1 MNIIS
6 KSSAF
11 KVLVLSIIVGVT
23 LPTVALAAPYTQQVN
38 LATADNFAVL
48 GGSAITNTGSTV
60 INGNVGLAPGSA
72 ISGFP
77 PGLINGTQYTNNST
91 ATKAKTDLVTAYND
105 AASRTPVT
113 SVIAAGALGSMI
125 LTPGVYTAADSTFEL
140 DGPLTLDGE
149 GDPNAVFIF
158 QAASSLITAG
168 ASTVILQN
176 GAQAC
181 NVFWQVTSSATLG
194 TNSTFKGNILSLT
207 SITATTGANV
217 VGSLLARNGAVTL
230 DANTITN
237 ETCAG
242 GEAFAAPALP
252 NTGVETTSS
261 RFITPV
267 VVTLIAL
274 FTAAGAFYA
283 IRTNQNR

>member
-1 MNIIS
+1 MNKNS

-11 KVLVLSIIVGVT
+11 KVLALSVIVGVA
-23 LPTVALAAPYTQQVN
+23 LPVVALAAPYTQQVN

-48 GGSAITNTGSTV
+48 AGSAITNTGSTV

-77 PGLINGTQYTNNST
+77 PGLINGTQYIANST

-113 SVIAAGALGSMI
+113 QVIAAGTLGNTT
-125 LTPGVYTAADSTFEL
+125 LTPGVYTSADSTFEI

-149 GDPNAVFIF
+149 GDASSVFIF

-194 TNSTFKGNILSLT
+194 TNSIFKGNILSLT
-207 SITATTGANV
+207 SITATTGADI

-237 ETCAG
+237 ETCTG
-242 GEAFAAPALP
+242 GEAFATPVLP
-252 NTGVETTSS
+252 NTGVGTTNANFFAPILVSLAILFVAVSS
-261 RFITPV
+261 
-267 VVTLIAL
+267 
-274 FTAAGAFYA
+274 FYV